1 MPSRN
6 ELERKATFEKYMSG
20 LSVAYNQNSK
30 GLYEL
35 FSNNGKSL
43 YVYDYLFLKKEDIK
57 INNKSVLFWNVFPY
71 IPLSENGTPMV
82 KHMSYIKSY
91 IINKNLYINGAFKD
105 YQRIYICSDK
115 DMTTFNLNG
124 YSQELTQ
131 TIYNLIGDIYGTSSY
146 IENFVTFWG
155 NNFQKEP
162 QIAHNLLQ
170 HYNLLNAGATTPY
183 RCLSDINTTLRWK
196 AINEVVNYWM
206 ANNFS
211 FSEDDDKR
219 VPFLRLPI
227 RAAYMALGGKE
238 FVFKDINKEKG
249 IAIIRILSPYTPIN
263 EIPLYISIDNDTIKT
278 AVRMRLNE
286 NI

>member
-1 MPSRN
+1 MPPRN